1 MEALSIA
8 DALRSAM
15 WVTVLASMPI
25 LLIAMGMGLI
35 MWIIQTAT
43 SIQEQTLAF
52 IPKIL
57 AVIFALVAFGPWMFR
72 VVGDMTIQMLGQLH
86 RYVN

>member
-35 MWIIQTAT
+35 MGIIQTAT

-57 AVIFALVAFGPWMFR
+57 AVIFALVAFGP
-72 VVGDMTIQMLGQLH
+72 
-86 RYVN
+86 